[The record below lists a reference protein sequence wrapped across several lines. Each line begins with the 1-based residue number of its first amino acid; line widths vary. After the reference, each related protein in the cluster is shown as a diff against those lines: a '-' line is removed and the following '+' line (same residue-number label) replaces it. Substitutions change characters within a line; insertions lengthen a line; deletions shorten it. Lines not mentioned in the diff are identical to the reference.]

1 MGKILFSS
9 WAGDLV
15 DNRGKPPKECKE
27 AEPAKL
33 PATYEGDER
42 IVGFIGWDG
51 IVLRDERVNIV
62 DMVRAYLKAVQEA
75 SCGRCVPCR
84 VGTRVMLEILN
95 RICIGKGKTGD
106 LETLETLA
114 REVQESAKCEVGKSG
129 PIPIIHALTHFRSE
143 FEKQIADKKSL
154 EEGIYRSHVTAP
166 CMDACPAHLD
176 VPSYVEL
183 IKNLQFKDSLNLIR
197 ERNALPGVCGRV
209 CIRPCEF
216 HCRRAN
222 LDEPI
227 QIKTLK
233 RFVADYEIEHH
244 IEPQFRIEQRKDEK
258 VAVVGAG
265 PAGLAAAYYLGL
277 KGYQVKIFE
286 ALPEG
291 GGMAA
296 VGIPDY
302 RLPRNILRYEIDVI
316 KKVGVEIQYNTRV
329 GKDITLEEI
338 KAQGFRAIFIGVG
351 AHLSKKMRVEG
362 EDAGYEGFIKGVDF
376 LRDINLGQEIYQ
388 GKKLLVVGGGNVA
401 IDCVRSAF
409 RVGFKDV
416 NIVYRRSRA
425 EMPADEVEIEDAEKE
440 GVNFHFL
447 TLPRR
452 IITEKNRVTAVECIR
467 MELGEPDESGRRRPV
482 PVEGSEF
489 IIETD
494 VLIPA
499 IGQDIDLSL
508 LPDKSKVEK
517 TKWNTVVVDSDSM
530 MTSEEGI
537 FSGGDCVT
545 GPDVLIRALASG
557 YDAATAIDQY
567 LRGEKIILPDYR
579 RKEKIIGEIEVYNKE
594 EKLGTVGGV
603 SKSTMEHLPPET
615 RIHSFDEVELGF
627 TFEAAIREAK
637 RCLRCYR
644 VALFATTKE

>member
-1 MGKILFSS
+1 M
-9 WAGDLV
+9 A
-15 DNRGKPPKECKE
+15 
-27 AEPAKL
+27 
-33 PATYEGDER
+33 
-42 IVGFIGWDG
+42 
-51 IVLRDERVNIV
+51 
-62 DMVRAYLKAVQEA
+62 RAYLKSVQEA
-75 SCGRCVPCR
+75 SYGRCIPCR

-95 RICIGKGKTGD
+95 RICAGNGEAED
-106 LETLETLA
+106 LETLEKLG
-114 REVQESAKCEVGKSG
+114 REILESAKCEVGKTG
-129 PIPIIHALTHFRSE
+129 PIPIIHGLTHFRSE
-143 FEKQIADKKSL
+143 FEKQIDDKKPL
-154 EEGIYRSHVTAP
+154 PAGNYRSYVTAP
-166 CMDACPAHLD
+166 CMDACPVHLD

-183 IKNLQFKDSLNLIR
+183 IKNIRYEDSLSLIR

-222 LDEPI
+222 LDEPV
-227 QIKTLK
+227 QIKFLK

-244 IEPQFRIEQRKDEK
+244 IEPHFEVEKQREEK

-277 KGYQVKIFE
+277 KGYPVKIFE

-316 KKVGVEIQYNTRV
+316 KKVGVEIEYSTRV
-329 GKDITLEEI
+329 GKDITLAEL

-376 LRDINLGQEIYQ
+376 LRDMNLGNEIYK

-409 RVGFKDV
+409 RVGFTDS

-425 EMPADEVEIEDAEKE
+425 EMPADDVEIEDAEKE

-447 TLPRR
+447 TLPTR
-452 IITEKNRVTAVECIR
+452 IITENNRVTAVECIR

-499 IGQDIDLSL
+499 IGQDVDLSL
-508 LPDKSKVEK
+508 LPDGSGVEK
-517 TKWNTVVVDSDSM
+517 TKWNTIVVDSDSFM
-530 MTSEEGI
+530 STQEGI
-537 FSGGDCVT
+537 FSGGD
-545 GPDVLIRALASG
+545 
-557 YDAATAIDQY
+557 
-567 LRGEKIILPDYR
+567 
-579 RKEKIIGEIEVYNKE
+579 
-594 EKLGTVGGV
+594 
-603 SKSTMEHLPPET
+603 
-615 RIHSFDEVELGF
+615 
-627 TFEAAIREAK
+627 
-637 RCLRCYR
+637 
-644 VALFATTKE
+644 

>member
-1 MGKILFSS
+1 MGNVLFSS
-9 WAGDLV
+9 WAGKVV
-15 DNRGKPPKECKE
+15 DNRGKSPDGFKE
-27 AEPAKL
+27 AGPAKL
-33 PATYEGDER
+33 PGIYAEDEK
-42 IVGFIGWDG
+42 IAGFMGWDG
-51 IVLRDERVNIV
+51 VVLRDESVNIV
-62 DMVRAYLKAVQEA
+62 DMARAYLEAVQEA
-75 SCGRCVPCR
+75 SCGRCIPCR

-95 RICIGKGKTGD
+95 RICAGNGEAED
-106 LETLETLA
+106 LETLEKLG
-114 REVQESAKCEVGKSG
+114 REILESAKCEVGKTG
-129 PIPIIHALTHFRSE
+129 PIPIIHGLTHFRSE
-143 FEKQIADKKSL
+143 FEKQISDKKPL
-154 EEGIYRSHVTAP
+154 PGGTYRSQVTAP
-166 CMDACPAHLD
+166 CMDACPVHLD

-183 IKNLQFKDSLNLIR
+183 IKNIRYEDSLSLIR

-222 LDEPI
+222 LDEPV
-227 QIKTLK
+227 QIKFLK

-244 IEPQFRIEQRKDEK
+244 REPHFEVEQPREEK

-265 PAGLAAAYYLGL
+265 PAGLAVAYYLGL
-277 KGYQVKIFE
+277 KGYPVKIFE

-302 RLPRNILRYEIDVI
+302 RLPRNILRYEIEVI
-316 KKVGVEIQYNTRV
+316 KKVGVEIEYNTRV
-329 GKDITLEEI
+329 GKDITLSEL
-338 KAQGFRAIFIGVG
+338 KAQGFRAIFVGVG
-351 AHLSKKMRVEG
+351 AHLSKKMRLEG

-376 LRDINLGQEIYQ
+376 LRDMNLGKEIYK

-409 RVGFKDV
+409 RVGFTDS

-425 EMPADEVEIEDAEKE
+425 EMPADDVEIEDAEKE

-447 TLPRR
+447 TLPTR
-452 IITEKNRVTAVECIR
+452 IITENNRVTAVECIR

-499 IGQDIDLSL
+499 IGQDVDLSL
-508 LPDKSKVEK
+508 LPDGSGVEK
-517 TKWNTVVVDSDSM
+517 TRWNTIVVDSDSFM
-530 MTSEEGI
+530 STQEGI

-545 GPDVLIRALASG
+545 GPDVLVGALAAG
-557 YDAATAIDQY
+557 YDAAIAIDQY
-567 LRGEKIILPDYR
+567 IRGEEMGLPDYR
-579 RKEKIIGEIEVYNKE
+579 RKEKILGEIGVYDKD
-594 EKLGTVGGV
+594 EKIGIVGGV
-603 SKSTMEHLPPET
+603 PQSTMEHLPPDT
-615 RIHSFDEVELGF
+615 RIHSFDEVELGL
-627 TFEAAIREAK
+627 TPEAALREAEK
-637 RCLRCYR
+637 CLRCYR
-644 VALFATTKE
+644 VALFATKQA